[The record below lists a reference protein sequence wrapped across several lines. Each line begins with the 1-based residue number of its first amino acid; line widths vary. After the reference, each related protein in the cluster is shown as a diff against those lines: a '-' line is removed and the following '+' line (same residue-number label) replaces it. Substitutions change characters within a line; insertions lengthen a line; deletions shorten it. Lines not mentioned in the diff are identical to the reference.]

1 MISHRLAR
9 DGKHAAAAAA
19 AAVNF
24 PAWGDACRRVLHGL
38 RKDERMASE
47 LKKRGLVEYQEGLAF
62 LAFFAEPLPNLEE
75 MALSILADDF
85 EKNGACELIQDDVR
99 TLQAYEVD
107 FWDAV
112 WKPSHHASRGEL

>member
-1 MISHRLAR
+1 MLVLREASLFQLRRHLIVLPQAVE
-9 DGKHAAAAAA
+9 HAAA
-19 AAVNF
+19 
-24 PAWGDACRRVLHGL
+24 W
-38 RKDERMASE
+38 
-47 LKKRGLVEYQEGLAF
+47 GLAF

>member
-1 MISHRLAR
+1 MI
-9 DGKHAAAAAA
+9 
-19 AAVNF
+19 
-24 PAWGDACRRVLHGL
+24 
-38 RKDERMASE
+38 ASASIPDTLLNDLGMGYVAISFGIIALLQHKSTADRFYRE
-47 LKKRGLVEYQEGLAF
+47 IDWDL
-62 LAFFAEPLPNLEE
+62 LAFFAAPLPNLEE

>member
-1 MISHRLAR
+1 M
-9 DGKHAAAAAA
+9 K
-19 AAVNF
+19 N
-24 PAWGDACRRVLHGL
+24 
-38 RKDERMASE
+38 E
-47 LKKRGLVEYQEGLAF
+47 LKKRGLAEYQEGLAF
-62 LAFFAEPLPNLEE
+62 LAFFAEPLPHLAE

>member
-1 MISHRLAR
+1 
-9 DGKHAAAAAA
+9 
-19 AAVNF
+19 
-24 PAWGDACRRVLHGL
+24 
-38 RKDERMASE
+38 
-47 LKKRGLVEYQEGLAF
+47 
-62 LAFFAEPLPNLEE
+62 

>member
-1 MISHRLAR
+1 M
-9 DGKHAAAAAA
+9 
-19 AAVNF
+19 NF

-38 RKDERMASE
+38 RKDDKMAAE
-47 LKKRGLVEYQEGLAF
+47 LKKRGLAEYQEGLAF

-75 MALSILADDF
+75 MALSIIADDF

>member
-9 DGKHAAAAAA
+9 DGKRAAAAAA

-38 RKDERMASE
+38 RKDEHMKNE
-47 LKKRGLVEYQEGLAF
+47 LKKRGLAEYQEGLAF